1 MNAGM
6 IKKLQKLQKEMQ
18 ETQERLQMTEFTGT
32 ASGVRVVMLGSH
44 QVVDIK
50 ISQELLEDVEML
62 QDAVLA
68 ALNNAVEVVDKTTNQ
83 EMSKFTAGMGIGG
96 F

>member
-1 MNAGM
+1 MNANM
-6 IKKLQKLQKEMQ
+6 IRKLQKLQKEMQ
-18 ETQERLQMTEFTGT
+18 ETQERLQMTEFTGQ

-50 ISQELLEDVEML
+50 IDPELLEDIEML

-68 ALNNAVEVVDKTTNQ
+68 AINNAVSVVDKTTSE
-83 EMSKFTAGMGIGG
+83 EMGRFTNGMGMG